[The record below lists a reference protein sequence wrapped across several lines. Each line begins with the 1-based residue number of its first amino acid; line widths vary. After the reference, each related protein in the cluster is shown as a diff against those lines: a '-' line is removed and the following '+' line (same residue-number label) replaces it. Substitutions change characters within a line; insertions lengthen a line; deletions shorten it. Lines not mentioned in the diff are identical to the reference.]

1 MPESLLVIN
10 SFTFIICSLSA
21 FSLFVPVFSGYMLAL
36 FMMILSIASSLLSKS
51 SDDIEAKKRFKEQL
65 MPVTRAV
72 CIFVI
77 LCTAA
82 TLVVAVGSDVDIRGL
97 GRGISSLI
105 IKHIILWTWYL
116 TFWWRLSQRAAYRQ
130 VFAYTFVSLAL
141 VNLAYCI
148 LQRQFGV
155 DWLHGFEGRLPEG
168 RFSGGVFRV
177 SGFMGHPLTLAYC
190 QALASVAALGLSRS
204 VVEKWEKFA
213 WLIGSIGCA
222 AVVLISGSRG
232 PQLTL
237 ILAFL
242 ISFPVRILVGRW
254 KLTLLI
260 ALLVGFLGVK
270 YNIFARFTELTQS
283 GMGGDARWVHW
294 QVFWNIFTDNLW
306 VGIGPGGR
314 DAAISAYYLAFGHSD
329 KIMLAHNAYLQ
340 YAAEYGVLGLLGLGY
355 WIVSWC
361 RLAKSAPRVSR
372 VLWALIFLICF
383 GALTQNNLQDSEF
396 VLALTV
402 WMMLLITVEV
412 ERGEPAAG
420 RRAKAQDLLS
430 REGRKS
436 P

>member
-1 MPESLLVIN
+1 MIN
-10 SFTFIICSLSA
+10 RFTFIICSLSA

-36 FMMILSIASSLLSKS
+36 FMMILSIISSLLSES
-51 SDDIEAKKRFKEQL
+51 SDDIEAKKRFKERL
-65 MPVTRAV
+65 RPVTRAV

-77 LCTAA
+77 LCAAA

-116 TFWWRLSQRAAYRQ
+116 TFWWRLARRAAYRQ

-141 VNLAYCI
+141 VNLSYCI
-148 LQRQFGV
+148 LQRHFGL
-155 DWLHGFEGRLPEG
+155 DWLHGLEGRLPEG

-204 VVEKWEKFA
+204 VVEQWEKFA
-213 WLIGSIGCA
+213 WLIGAIACA

-232 PQLTL
+232 PQLAL

-242 ISFPVRILVGRW
+242 ISFPVRSIVGRW

-260 ALLVGFLGVK
+260 SLLVGFLGVK
-270 YNIFARFTELTQS
+270 YDIFARFTELTQS

-294 QVFWNIFTDNLW
+294 QVFWKIFSDNLW

-355 WIVSWC
+355 WIFSWC
-361 RLAKSAPRVSR
+361 RLAKSAPRVGR

-402 WMMLLITVEV
+402 WIMLLITVEV
-412 ERGEPAAG
+412 EHGEPTAG
-420 RRAKAQDLLS
+420 RRAKAQDLFS
-430 REGRKS
+430 GEGRKS